1 MAGMRG
7 TGATIWIG
15 LLLLVTALLLPGRV
29 AIWIDE
35 HGRATL
41 TNRLEPPSER
51 AVRLAP
57 EDLRLHWGGKLEG
70 EPLRS
75 GADSSSEEDRFTREL
90 LAAREDIRRGET
102 REGLRRLRRLHR
114 ENPQRPEP
122 AWLLAQVERQ
132 RGRLEPA
139 REALDSA
146 LSLAAQMPPEWRA
159 AAEALRGEINSELAH
174 AQQAYVDGTPIQVQQ
189 TGHFRVSYDHQ
200 FAGRQFGDRVLEM
213 LARVRGQMKLM
224 FGRELGRTL
233 EVRLY
238 TRAQYLES
246 YKHRFGFATVGF
258 YDGMIHVVAARHP
271 RNDLYALLIHEY
283 AHALFEDALR
293 GHQPFF
299 LNEGIAD
306 GAEERA
312 RGRGQLSRSEW
323 RQLLDAIRG
332 KTWIRLGSIVRGF
345 GGLEGKQALLAYLE
359 SRAVIEL
366 IEERHPGAIARW
378 LTRCADGEAWEPAL
392 EAETGWDTLA
402 LERELIQAVRA
413 RFPADPLGGVQLGE
427 EEPSSPPE
435 PSSRNRPG
443 SPASTPSD
451 DRRAASRAAARAPA

>member
-1 MAGMRG
+1 MRG
-7 TGATIWIG
+7 FWAKVGIG
-15 LLLLVTALLLPGRV
+15 VLLLVTAVLLPGRV

-41 TNRLEPPSER
+41 SNRLEPPTAGAME
-51 AVRLAP
+51 LAP
-57 EDLRLHWGGKLEG
+57 EDLRLRWGGKLEG
-70 EPLRS
+70 EPLRMS
-75 GADSSSEEDRFTREL
+75 ADSSSEEDRFTREL
-90 LAAREDIRRGET
+90 LAARDDIRRGET
-102 REGLRRLRRLHR
+102 RDGLRRLRRLHR
-114 ENPQRPEP
+114 ENPSRPEP

-132 RGRLEPA
+132 RGRLAPA

-159 AAEALRGEINSELAH
+159 AAEALRGEIDSELAH

-213 LARVRGQMKLM
+213 LAKVRGQMSQAI
-224 FGRELGRTL
+224 GRQLARTL

-238 TRAQYLES
+238 TKAQYLES

-283 AHALFEDALR
+283 AHALFEDAL
-293 GHQPFF
+293 GSHQPFF

-306 GAEERA
+306 GAEEHA
-312 RGRGQLSRSEW
+312 RGRGELSRGEW

-345 GGLEGKQALLAYLE
+345 GGLEGREALLAYLE
-359 SRAVIEL
+359 SRAAIEL
-366 IEERHPGAIARW
+366 IEDRHPGAVARW
-378 LTRCADGEAWEPAL
+378 LARCADGESWEPAL
-392 EAETGWDTLA
+392 LAETGWDTVA
-402 LERELIQAVRA
+402 LEAELIHEVRS
-413 RFPADPLGGVQLGE
+413 RFPADPLGGGLQLGE
-427 EEPSSPPE
+427 EPPASPQA
-435 PSSRNRPG
+435 PSSRSRPG
-443 SPASTPSD
+443 APASTPPD
-451 DRRAASRAAARAPA
+451 DRRAASRAGARAPA